1 MQCHDVSD
9 SDISDSELQSPFSP
23 DEEYCDRKGTM
34 ERKTNR
40 EKLFDTAVPHTE
52 LLDTSAAKAK
62 AELANKGSLAN
73 RQPPSIKKQSSIDSV
88 SFVFCFLHICY
99 FPSVTAL
106 LPFPVTSLSSVF

>member
-1 MQCHDVSD
+1 M
-9 SDISDSELQSPFSP
+9 QSPFSP
-23 DEEYCDRKGTM
+23 DEEYCDKKGTL

-73 RQPPSIKKQSSIDSV
+73 RQPPSIKKMSSFDVVRFRIIFLKVFYKIVLCNSNYYFELFLVSRESASV
-88 SFVFCFLHICY
+88 
-99 FPSVTAL
+99 
-106 LPFPVTSLSSVF
+106 

>member
-1 MQCHDVSD
+1 MLNSNCFYDFLITIKYTLHFLEVQCHDVSD
-9 SDISDSELQSPFSP
+9 SDVSDSELQSPFSP
-23 DEEYCDRKGTM
+23 DEDYCDKKSTL

-73 RQPPSIKKQSSIDSV
+73 RQPPSIKKISSFDV
-88 SFVFCFLHICY
+88 V
-99 FPSVTAL
+99 
-106 LPFPVTSLSSVF
+106 

>member
-1 MQCHDVSD
+1 MVSFVEVQCHDVSD
-9 SDISDSELQSPFSP
+9 SDVSDSELQSPFSP
-23 DEEYCDRKGTM
+23 DDDYCYKKGTM

-88 SFVFCFLHICY
+88 CLAFLRKHFLH
-99 FPSVTAL
+99 FM
-106 LPFPVTSLSSVF
+106 